1 MARRPVDHGKQL
13 TTTSYAILG
22 LLAIGEWTTYELAQQ
37 MQRSLRNFWPR
48 AERRIYDEPKLLVA
62 HGLAHAR
69 TEHTGRRP
77 RTVYAITPKG
87 RAVLRAWLAQ
97 PGAGPSLEF
106 EALLKVFLADHGDK
120 QALLAN
126 IRGIQAWAE
135 QEHRRGIQ
143 LVRDYL
149 QTGGPFPDRLHII
162 ALMVRFLGFEWGAAV
177 HRWATWAEQEVE
189 RWPHVRDVEPNRGVF
204 EDYLRLAE
212 AQLQEEAPDP
222 GAIPWRV
229 RREVEDRE
237 VRPHE

>member
-1 MARRPVDHGKQL
+1 MAKRPGRGGKEL

-37 MQRSLRNFWPR
+37 MRRSLRNFWPR

-62 HGLAHAR
+62 HGLAQAR
-69 TEHTGRRP
+69 VEYTGRRP

-87 RAVLRAWLAQ
+87 RTALRAWLAE

-106 EALLKVFLADHGDK
+106 EALLKVFLADQGDK

-126 IRGIQAWAE
+126 LRGIQAWAE
-135 QEHRRGIQ
+135 DEHRRGIQ

-177 HRWATWAEQEVE
+177 HRWARWAEQEVR
-189 RWPHVRDVEPNRGVF
+189 RWPRVQDVEPNRCAL
-204 EDYLRLAE
+204 EEYLRLAE
-212 AQLQEEAPDP
+212 DELATEED
-222 GAIPWRV
+222 G
-229 RREVEDRE
+229 RRTG
-237 VRPHE
+237 